1 MSSPETVSL
10 QIPYIANEKQ
20 FLFLAVQAAVRRF
33 RNINPH
39 CANDPIYLS
48 SPRFI
53 RSLFPVRDARL
64 ASHAQKP
71 SALVSVLDTCALEPR

>member
-20 FLFLAVQAAVRRF
+20 FLFPAVQAAVRRF

-48 SPRFI
+48 SPD
-53 RSLFPVRDARL
+53 S
-64 ASHAQKP
+64 SGP
-71 SALVSVLDTCALEPR
+71 SSPSETHD